1 LPDLTYGG
9 QRQLSINRKRD
20 GLMPVNGFVS
30 PANRLSPVGARV
42 QQLGR
47 PEGKFHMAKI
57 ISLLLLGLMV
67 VQIIRP
73 LGLPGLR
80 KRGDFWKIAL
90 IAIAAMMLT
99 VLVRPE

>member
-1 LPDLTYGG
+1 MLFDAA
-9 QRQLSINRKRD
+9 SH
-20 GLMPVNGFVS
+20 
-30 PANRLSPVGARV
+30 
-42 QQLGR
+42 R
-47 PEGKFHMAKI
+47 PEGKPDMAKI

-67 VQIIRP
+67 VHIIRP

-90 IAIAAMMLT
+90 IALAVMMLT